1 MEEDMNPADPK
12 VAVADA
18 SRRDID
24 VQRAAGRQSGSA
36 PWLIRILKVRE
47 SFLVAILL
55 ILIIVM
61 SIIDPG
67 FRSGANLRAVLLG
80 FAMEG
85 MVVIG
90 MTMLLVSGGF
100 DLSVGANMAFSGM
113 VTAQFLLFGWP
124 VPLAM
129 AAGCAVGIV
138 VGLLNAWIVA
148 KVGVNALIATLGT
161 MTIVRGIALTVWA
174 GQPVLNLPESF
185 RSIGQG
191 VWLGIPVPAV
201 ILIVLTI
208 IFDILM
214 RRGRWFRQL
223 YFVGGSE
230 KAARL
235 SGINVTRVR
244 IITYVAAGLL
254 AALGGVISTS
264 RLGAG
269 YPNSYEPTALRVISG
284 AVIGGC
290 SLFGGEGSVVGSVM
304 GLFFINLLLDIMVL
318 RGVSPYAQGI
328 VQGVA
333 LILAVVVDI
342 WTKRQAARG

>member
-1 MEEDMNPADPK
+1 MEEDMSPADPK
-12 VAVADA
+12 TVAAQPQAEALSQPSPV
-18 SRRDID
+18 S
-24 VQRAAGRQSGSA
+24 
-36 PWLIRILKVRE
+36 WLVRILRVRE
-47 SFLVAILL
+47 SFLIAILL
-55 ILIIVM
+55 VLIIVM

-67 FRSGANLRAVLLG
+67 FRSSANLRAVLLG

-85 MVVIG
+85 IVVIG

-113 VTAQFLLFGWP
+113 VTAQLLVFHMP
-124 VPLAM
+124 VPVAIV
-129 AAGCAVGIV
+129 AGCLAGVM

-174 GQPVLNLPESF
+174 GQPVINLPEGF
-185 RSIGQG
+185 RAIGQG
-191 VWLGIPVPAV
+191 VWFGIPLPAI
-201 ILIVLTI
+201 ILLVLAIIV
-208 IFDILM
+208 DILM

-235 SGINVTRVR
+235 SGINVTQVR

-254 AALGGVISTS
+254 AALAGVMSTS

-269 YPNSYEPTALRVISG
+269 YPNSYDPTALRVISG

-290 SLFGGEGSVVGSVM
+290 SLFGGEGSVIGSVL
-304 GLFFINLLLDIMVL
+304 GLFFVNLLLDIMVL

-328 VQGVA
+328 VQGIA

-342 WTKRQAARG
+342 WTKRRAARG